1 MASVNSGMGIDPD
14 SEYFDNSRIFILA
27 GHGIHFP
34 VDQSYKLKPNEFYAS
49 PTRCGFITIASDL
62 PWLIFAKSNPRIKI
76 PTPESK
82 SFYTLNYEN
91 FPFKTTKSIMSTNL
105 DLQTFLPLPGKEFD
119 IETNAF
125 KMYVPFSS
133 KEKTRTIP
141 DEIFQFFSFESKPH
155 LEIRYRT
162 FDFNGKTY
170 VRTNLGN
177 YKIGTITIS
186 GILSPNTDTSKFDE
200 EFSYLQDE
208 SDNLLLSIGGFSRK
222 HIIGIRKIGKKFNE
236 PYPVAL
242 PLLFLLPE
250 YGFSESIFNDYSV
263 SDPLLDYC
271 KRVINLMSSLSV
283 IKIEEFIPNKYS
295 FGDILD
301 TAMQPISKV
310 FELIRNKFPE
320 DNSKPMLLLN
330 PLCRSIMKTL
340 RTNTVN
346 NSRQEIGNET
356 SIRSITKNTK
366 RYKNFKNKTRK
377 FTAANPNLKKII
389 PKLYGPVGKKVV
401 NIATVANLTGLPKN
415 NIQQFLNSYGN
426 NNIINNLNANMDTPA
441 AVNAPPTGRRKRRM
455 WCTRKG
461 CKNWFKGIF

>member
-1 MASVNSGMGIDPD
+1 MALVNSGTDPDLD
-14 SEYFDNSRIFILA
+14 SEYFDNKRIFILV

-49 PTRCGFITIASDL
+49 PTRCGFVTIASDL

-91 FPFKTTKSIMSTNL
+91 FPFKKTKSIMSANL
-105 DLQTFLPLPGKEFD
+105 DPHTLMPLPGIEFN

-141 DEIFQFFSFESKPH
+141 DEIFQFFSFESKPD
-155 LEIRYRT
+155 LQIRYRE
-162 FDFNGKTY
+162 FDFNGKKY
-170 VRTNLGN
+170 VSTKLGN
-177 YKIGTITIS
+177 YKIGTMTIS
-186 GILSPNTDTSKFDE
+186 GILSPNTDTIKFDE

-208 SDNLLLSIGGFSRK
+208 SDKLLLSIGGFNRAD
-222 HIIGIRKIGKKFNE
+222 IIGMRKIGKEFNE

-271 KRVINLMSSLSV
+271 KRVLNLMSSLSV

-295 FGDILD
+295 FADVLD

-310 FELIRNKFPE
+310 FEMIRNKFPE
-320 DNSKPMLLLN
+320 DSSKPILLLN
-330 PLCRSIMKTL
+330 PLCRSIM
-340 RTNTVN
+340 NTPIIN
-346 NSRQEIGNET
+346 TIYNARQEIGNET
-356 SIRSITKNTK
+356 NIRSITKNTK
-366 RYKNFKNKTRK
+366 RYKNFKNKTRR
-377 FTAANPNLKKII
+377 FAAANPNLNKII
-389 PKLYGPVGKKVV
+389 PKLYGPVSKKVV
-401 NIATVANLTGLPKN
+401 NIATVANLTGLPEN

-426 NNIINNLNANMDTPA
+426 NNIINNLNGTL
-441 AVNAPPTGRRKRRM
+441 VKGHRKRRM

-461 CKNWFKGIF
+461 CRNWFKGFFK